1 MTLTLSQTPI
11 SPLLGRHVLSPEHGL
26 GIITFRSNDA
36 TPIYGCTWYDAP
48 TTYGVALV
56 LLERGV
62 KLLPGRSELPLFPA
76 RVNQDGTLTGL
87 GSCEHQARR
96 ELDRLQM
103 LERAA

>member
-1 MTLTLSQTPI
+1 MTLILPSSTI

-56 LLERGV
+56 LLERGI
-62 KLLPGRSELPLFPA
+62 KLLPGRSELPVFPA

-87 GSCEHQARR
+87 GSCEHEARR
-96 ELDRLQM
+96 EIGRVEM
-103 LERAA
+103 ARAA